1 MTDLDEGGV
10 HADGETLVVSAG
22 DALLAGE
29 ADVAGE
35 PGPGPCPAPR
45 ALIARGSPSEEC
57 SAGVAAAG
65 WK

>member
-35 PGPGPCPAPR
+35 PGPGPAPR